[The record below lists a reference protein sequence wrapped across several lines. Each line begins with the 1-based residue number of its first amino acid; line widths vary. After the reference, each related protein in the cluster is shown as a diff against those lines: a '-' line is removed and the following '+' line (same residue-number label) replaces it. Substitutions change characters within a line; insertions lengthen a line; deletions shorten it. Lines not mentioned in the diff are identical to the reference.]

1 MTICDQFIGL
11 ISGTS
16 VDGVDAVLVTFSENR
31 PQLIETHF
39 QEFDSTVREKTLF
52 LSRGSEIT
60 LKQLGEA
67 DIEIGRLF
75 ADATNA
81 LLKRANIS
89 AESICAIGSHGQT
102 IWHQPDGLIPFSIQI
117 GDPNT
122 IAELTGIT
130 TVADFRRRDLS
141 ARGQGAPL
149 APLLHQNCFQGDK
162 DRVIVNIGGIS
173 NITVLTC
180 QGNNFAFDTGPGN
193 VLMDY
198 WIHKHHSQTFDVNGE
213 WARSGKVNSDLLD
226 VLKKETYFDLP
237 HPKSTGRELFN
248 GSWLEKKLPPM
259 PIIPEE
265 DVQATLLAFTVKT
278 IESSIKKVTEAQQ
291 IFVCGG
297 GAHNNYLM
305 KCLAEA
311 LSEHEVSTT
320 SRLGIDP
327 DWVEATA
334 FAWMASETIA
344 GRRIDTTAFTGA
356 KSSVI
361 LGGIYQ
367 A

>member
-1 MTICDQFIGL
+1 
-11 ISGTS
+11 
-16 VDGVDAVLVTFSENR
+16 
-31 PQLIETHF
+31 
-39 QEFDSTVREKTLF
+39 
-52 LSRGSEIT
+52 
-60 LKQLGEA
+60 
-67 DIEIGRLF
+67 
-75 ADATNA
+75 
-81 LLKRANIS
+81 
-89 AESICAIGSHGQT
+89 
-102 IWHQPDGLIPFSIQI
+102 
-117 GDPNT
+117 
-122 IAELTGIT
+122 
-130 TVADFRRRDLS
+130 
-141 ARGQGAPL
+141 
-149 APLLHQNCFQGDK
+149 
-162 DRVIVNIGGIS
+162 
-173 NITVLTC
+173 
-180 QGNNFAFDTGPGN
+180 
-193 VLMDY
+193 MDY

-226 VLKKETYFDLP
+226 VLKEEPYFDLP

-259 PIIPEE
+259 LTIPEE

-278 IESSIKKVTEAQQ
+278 IKSSINKVTEAQQ

-297 GAHNNYLM
+297 GANNNYLM
-305 KCLAEA
+305 QCLAKA
-311 LSEHEVSTT
+311 LLQYEVSTT

-356 KSSVI
+356 KSPVI

>member
-1 MTICDQFIGL
+1 MTTCDQFIGL

-39 QEFDSTVREKTLF
+39 HEFDSTVREKILF

-67 DIEIGRLF
+67 DVEIGRLF
-75 ADATNA
+75 ADATNS
-81 LLKRANIS
+81 LLGRANIS
-89 AESICAIGSHGQT
+89 AKSICAIGSHGQT
-102 IWHQPDGLIPFSIQI
+102 IWHQPNGQIPFSMQI

-130 TVADFRRRDLS
+130 TIADFRQRDLS
-141 ARGQGAPL
+141 AHGQGAPL
-149 APLLHQNCFQGDK
+149 APLLHRNCFQGDK

-173 NITVLTC
+173 NITALTR

-198 WIHKHHSQTFDVNGE
+198 WIHKHHLQTFDVNGE
-213 WARSGKVNSDLLD
+213 WAKSGKVDSELLD
-226 VLKKETYFDLP
+226 VLKEEPYFDLP

-248 GSWLEKKLPPM
+248 GSWLEKKLSPRPT
-259 PIIPEE
+259 IPQE
-265 DVQATLLAFTVKT
+265 DVQATLLAFTVET
-278 IESSIKKVTEAQQ
+278 IKSSLQKVTEAQQ

-297 GAHNNYLM
+297 GANNNYLM
-305 KCLAEA
+305 NCLAEA
-311 LSEHEVSTT
+311 LPEYEVSTT

-344 GRRIDTTAFTGA
+344 GRSLDTTAFTGA